1 MLLIVTHNAV
11 FVRAVGGTIQ
21 SMAKL
26 MYNYRYKVLSF
37 NSIIRYYMICFWLK
51 GLIPLFRNSHYYEF

>member
-11 FVRAVGGTIQ
+11 LVRAVGGTIQ

-37 NSIIRYYMICFWLK
+37 NSIIRYYRFFWAK
-51 GLIPLFRNSHYYEF
+51 GVNPIIP

>member
-1 MLLIVTHNAV
+1 MAFLYALIVTHNAV

-37 NSIIRYYMICFWLK
+37 NSIIRYYRFVF
-51 GLIPLFRNSHYYEF
+51 G